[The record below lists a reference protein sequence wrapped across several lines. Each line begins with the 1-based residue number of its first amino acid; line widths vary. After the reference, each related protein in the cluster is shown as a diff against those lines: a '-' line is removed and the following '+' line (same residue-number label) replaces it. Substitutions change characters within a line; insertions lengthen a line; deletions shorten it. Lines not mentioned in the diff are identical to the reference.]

1 MAYSNSYRAR
11 LAAYFFDYVGNV
23 QDFVYICDM
32 KKLVIFGNTYQQGDI
47 KRVIALLEHLCHHGL
62 EVSVE
67 HEFLEY
73 LNASGDKVDLPSF
86 EAQAVPPADMA
97 LSLGGDGTFLTT
109 VMWVSRLGMPILGVN
124 LGHLGYL
131 TTGGLDEHSDMID
144 DVLAG
149 NYRIE
154 ERTMLQVTC
163 DAVEI
168 AHPWAL
174 NEVAILRHDTS
185 SMLDMETRLRSHEL
199 TTYRGDGLIV
209 STPTGST
216 AYNMSVGGPILEPTT
231 SCLVLSP
238 ISPHSL
244 TMRPLVVRD
253 DSEIVVRTYS
263 RATHYEVSID
273 GEVTLCPTGS
283 TLTIKRAPYCARVV
297 QRMGNN
303 FASTLRQKLLWGTDQ
318 R

>member
-1 MAYSNSYRAR
+1 
-11 LAAYFFDYVGNV
+11 
-23 QDFVYICDM
+23 M
-32 KKLVIFGNTYQQGDI
+32 KQLVIFGNTYQQDDTT
-47 KRVIALLEHLCHHGL
+47 RVLALLKYLRGRGL
-62 EVSVE
+62 EVAVE
-67 HEFLEY
+67 HDY
-73 LNASGDKVDLPSF
+73 LQYLCNGAEHCDYASFHAS
-86 EAQAVPPADMA
+86 EVPVADMA

-109 VMWVSRLGMPILGVN
+109 AMWVARQGMPILGIN

-131 TTGGLDEHSDMID
+131 TAGRLDENSTTID

-154 ERTMLQVTC
+154 ERSMLQASC
-163 DAVEI
+163 DGVDI
-168 AHPWAL
+168 PHPWAL
-174 NEVAILRHDTS
+174 NEIAILRHDTS
-185 SMLDMETRLRSHEL
+185 SMLDMQTTLRGREL

-216 AYNMSVGGPILEPTT
+216 AYNLSVGGPILEPTT
-231 SCLVLSP
+231 SCLVISP

-244 TMRPLVVRD
+244 TSRPLVVRD
-253 DSEIVVRTYS
+253 DSQITVCTHS
-263 RATHYEVSID
+263 RADYYEVSID

-283 TLTIKRAPYCARVV
+283 TLTIGLAPYCARLV
-297 QRMGNN
+297 QRLSNN

>member
-1 MAYSNSYRAR
+1 
-11 LAAYFFDYVGNV
+11 
-23 QDFVYICDM
+23 M
-32 KKLVIFGNTYQQGDI
+32 KRLVIFGNTYQQGEI
-47 KRVIALLEHLCHHGL
+47 SKVFGLLEHLRDRGI
-62 EVSVE
+62 EVAIEREYSQ
-67 HEFLEY
+67 FLSTKGTIE
-73 LNASGDKVDLPSF
+73 
-86 EAQAVPPADMA
+86 VPTFDANNPPEADMA

-109 VMWVSRLGMPILGVN
+109 AMWVSPKGMPILGLN

-131 TTGGLDEHSDMID
+131 TAGNLDENSNVID
-144 DVLAG
+144 DVLSG

-154 ERTMLQVTC
+154 ERTMLQVRC

-168 AHPWAL
+168 SHPWAL

-185 SMLDMETRLRSHEL
+185 SMLDMETHLRGREL
-199 TTYRGDGLIV
+199 TNYRGDGLIV

-216 AYNMSVGGPILEPTT
+216 AYNMSVGGPILEPTS

-253 DSEIVVRTYS
+253 DSDIAVRTHS

-283 TLTIKRAPYCARVV
+283 TLSIKRAPYCARVV
-297 QRMGNN
+297 QCQGND
-303 FASTLRQKLLWGTDQ
+303 FAHTLRQKLLWGTDQ

>member
-1 MAYSNSYRAR
+1 
-11 LAAYFFDYVGNV
+11 
-23 QDFVYICDM
+23 M
-32 KKLVIFGNTYQQGDI
+32 KRIVIFGNNFQQDDDATKVLSLI
-47 KRVIALLEHLCHHGL
+47 EYLRQRGL
-62 EVSVE
+62 EVAVE
-67 HEFLEY
+67 QDYLRY
-73 LNASGDKVDLPSF
+73 LNNDAASGLASF
-86 EAQAVPPADMA
+86 DVSAVPEADMA

-109 VMWVSRLGMPILGVN
+109 AMWVSRQGMPILGLN

-131 TTGGLDEHSDMID
+131 TAGRLDETSNVLD
-144 DVLAG
+144 DVLSG

-154 ERTMLQVTC
+154 ERTMLQVEC

-168 AHPWAL
+168 PHPWAL
-174 NEVAILRHDTS
+174 NEIAILRHDTS

-199 TTYRGDGLIV
+199 TTYRGDGLII

-253 DSEIVVRTYS
+253 DSEIAVRTYS
-263 RATHYEVSID
+263 RASQYEVSID

-283 TLTIKRAPYCARVV
+283 MLIIKRAPYCARVV
-297 QRMGNN
+297 QRLGNN

>member
-1 MAYSNSYRAR
+1 
-11 LAAYFFDYVGNV
+11 
-23 QDFVYICDM
+23 M
-32 KKLVIFGNTYQQGDI
+32 KQIVIFGNRFQQDDTSTVLSLLADLHRRGI
-47 KRVIALLEHLCHHGL
+47 GIA
-62 EVSVE
+62 VE
-67 HEFLEY
+67 REY
-73 LNASGDKVDLPSF
+73 MQYLGGSNDEGIGSF
-86 EAQAVPPADMA
+86 DADQVPDADMA

-109 VMWVSRLGMPILGVN
+109 VMWVARLGMPILGINV
-124 LGHLGYL
+124 GHLGYL
-131 TTGGLDEHSDMID
+131 TAGRLAEGSALID

-154 ERTMLQVTC
+154 ERTMLQVSC

-168 AHPWAL
+168 PHPWAL
-174 NEVAILRHDTS
+174 NEVAVLRHDTS
-185 SMLDMETRLRSHEL
+185 SMLDMETQLRSHEL

-253 DSEIVVRTYS
+253 DSVITIRTHS
-263 RATHYEVSID
+263 RASHYEVSID

-283 TLTIKRAPYCARVV
+283 VLTIARAPYCARVV
-297 QRMGNN
+297 QRQGNN
-303 FASTLRQKLLWGTDQ
+303 FASTLRQKLLWGTD
-318 R
+318 RR

>member
-1 MAYSNSYRAR
+1 MIKR
-11 LAAYFFDYVGNV
+11 
-23 QDFVYICDM
+23 
-32 KKLVIFGNTYQQGDI
+32 LVIFGNTYQHADTS
-47 KRVIALLEHLCHHGL
+47 RV
-62 EVSVE
+62 VSL
-67 HEFLEY
+67 LEY
-73 LNASGDKVDLPSF
+73 LRHRGIDIAVEYEYLQYLCHQDADGIASF
-86 EAQAVPPADMA
+86 EVSHVPEADMA

-109 VMWVSRLGMPILGVN
+109 AMWVSRQGMPILGI
-124 LGHLGYL
+124 
-131 TTGGLDEHSDMID
+131 ID

-154 ERTMLQVTC
+154 ERTMLQVEC
-163 DAVEI
+163 DQVEI
-168 AHPWAL
+168 SHPWAL

-185 SMLDMETRLRSHEL
+185 SMLDMETSLCSNSL

-253 DSEIVVRTYS
+253 DSIIVVRTHT

-283 TLTIKRAPYCARVV
+283 ALIIRRAAHCARVV
-297 QRMGNN
+297 QLAGNN

>member
-1 MAYSNSYRAR
+1 
-11 LAAYFFDYVGNV
+11 
-23 QDFVYICDM
+23 M
-32 KKLVIFGNTYQQGDI
+32 KRVVIFGNTYQQGE
-47 KRVIALLEHLCHHGL
+47 IAPVLELIRHLNERGI
-62 EVSVE
+62 EVEVE
-67 HEFLEY
+67 RDFHRYISDGCGQEVQTPAFD
-73 LNASGDKVDLPSF
+73 ASD
-86 EAQAVPPADMA
+86 VPAADMA

-109 VMWVSRLGMPILGVN
+109 VMWVSRQGMPILGIN

-131 TTGGLDEHSDMID
+131 TAGNLDDHSGLID

-149 NYRIE
+149 KYRIE
-154 ERTMLQVTC
+154 ERTMLQVDC
-163 DAVEI
+163 DAVDI
-168 AHPWAL
+168 PHPWAL
-174 NEVAILRHDTS
+174 NDVAILRHETS
-185 SMLDMETRLRSHEL
+185 SMLDMETQLCGLGL

-253 DSEIVVRTYS
+253 DSLIEVRTLS

-273 GEVTLCPTGS
+273 GEVTLCPSGS
-283 TLTIKRAPYCARVV
+283 KLTITRAPYCARVI
-297 QRMGNN
+297 QLQDNN
-303 FASTLRQKLLWGTDQ
+303 FASTLRQKLLWGTGRQ
-318 R
+318 

>member
-1 MAYSNSYRAR
+1 
-11 LAAYFFDYVGNV
+11 
-23 QDFVYICDM
+23 M
-32 KKLVIFGNTYQQGDI
+32 KRIVIFGNTYQKGDVN
-47 KRVIALLEHLCHHGL
+47 RVLSLMEYLRSRGL
-62 EVSVE
+62 EVAVE
-67 HEFLEY
+67 QDY
-73 LNASGDKVDLPSF
+73 LRYLCRDRDVDLPSF
-86 EAQAVPPADMA
+86 DAGSIPDADMA
-97 LSLGGDGTFLTT
+97 FSLGGDGTFLTT
-109 VMWVSRLGMPILGVN
+109 VMWASPNGLPILGIN

-131 TTGGLDEHSDMID
+131 TAGNLDESSDMID

-154 ERTMLQVTC
+154 ERSMLQVKC
-163 DAVEI
+163 DAVDI

-174 NEVAILRHDTS
+174 NEVAILRHETS
-185 SMLDMETRLRSHEL
+185 SMLDMETWLQGCEL

-253 DSEIVVRTYS
+253 DSQVVVRTHS
-263 RATHYEVSID
+263 RAEYYEVSID
-273 GEVTLCPTGS
+273 GEVSLCPTGS
-283 TLTIKRAPYCARVV
+283 SLTICRSPYCARVV
-297 QRMGNN
+297 QRQSNN
-303 FASTLRQKLLWGTDQ
+303 FANTLRQKLLWGTDK

>member
-1 MAYSNSYRAR
+1 MKR
-11 LAAYFFDYVGNV
+11 L
-23 QDFVYICDM
+23 
-32 KKLVIFGNTYQQGDI
+32 LIFGNTFQHDNAAA
-47 KRVIALLEHLCHHGL
+47 VVVLLEHLRERGL
-62 EVSVE
+62 EVIVE
-67 HEFLEY
+67 REY
-73 LNASGDKVDLPSF
+73 LGYLSGTRSMAGFESF
-86 EAQAVPPADMA
+86 DTTDVPDADMA
-97 LSLGGDGTFLTT
+97 FSLGGDGTFLTT
-109 VMWVSRLGMPILGVN
+109 VMWVSRQGMPILGIN

-131 TTGGLDEHSDMID
+131 TAGRLDINSSVID

-149 NYRIE
+149 NFRIE
-154 ERTMLQVTC
+154 ERTMLQVHC
-163 DAVEI
+163 DAVYI
-168 AHPWAL
+168 PHPWAL

-185 SMLDMETRLRSHEL
+185 SMLDMETQLRSHEL

-253 DSEIVVRTYS
+253 DSVIMVRTHS
-263 RATHYEVSID
+263 RADHYEVSID

-283 TLTIKRAPYCARVV
+283 TLTIARAPYCARVV
-297 QRMGNN
+297 QLQGNN

>member
-1 MAYSNSYRAR
+1 MN
-11 LAAYFFDYVGNV
+11 
-23 QDFVYICDM
+23 QI
-32 KKLVIFGNTYQQGDI
+32 VIFGNRYQQDDAST
-47 KRVIALLEHLCHHGL
+47 VLSLLDDLRRRGL
-62 EVSVE
+62 HVAVE
-67 HEFLEY
+67 EEY
-73 LNASGDKVDLPSF
+73 LHYLYGDSEPDIASF
-86 EAQAVPPADMA
+86 EASHVPDADMA

-109 VMWVSRLGMPILGVN
+109 VMWVARQGMPILGINV
-124 LGHLGYL
+124 GHLGYL
-131 TTGGLDEHSDMID
+131 TSGRLAEGSAIID

-154 ERTMLQVTC
+154 ERTMLQVDC
-163 DAVEI
+163 DDVEI
-168 AHPWAL
+168 PHPWAL
-174 NEVAILRHDTS
+174 NEVGVLRHDTS

-253 DSEIVVRTYS
+253 DSVIIIRTYS
-263 RATHYEVSID
+263 RASHYEVSID

-283 TLTIKRAPYCARVV
+283 ALTIARAPYCARVV
-297 QRMGNN
+297 QRQGNN

>member
-1 MAYSNSYRAR
+1 
-11 LAAYFFDYVGNV
+11 
-23 QDFVYICDM
+23 M
-32 KKLVIFGNTYQQGDI
+32 KRLVIFGNTYQQDDVG
-47 KRVIALLEHLCHHGL
+47 RVLALLEYLRQRGL
-62 EVSVE
+62 DVAVE
-67 HEFLEY
+67 REY
-73 LNASGDKVDLPSF
+73 LRYLSHESDVDLQSF
-86 EAQAVPPADMA
+86 DAADVPDADMA

-109 VMWVSRLGMPILGVN
+109 AMWVSPKGMPILGVN
-124 LGHLGYL
+124 VGHLGYL
-131 TTGGLDEHSDMID
+131 TAGSLDEHAHVID
-144 DVLAG
+144 EVLAG

-154 ERTMLQVTC
+154 ERTMLQVSC

-174 NEVAILRHDTS
+174 NEVAILRHETS

-253 DSEIVVRTYS
+253 DSEIVVRTHT
-263 RATHYEVSID
+263 RATHYEVSLD
-273 GEVTLCPTGS
+273 GEVALCPTGS
-283 TLTIKRAPYCARVV
+283 TLTISRAPYCARVV
-297 QRMGNN
+297 QTQGNN
-303 FASTLRQKLLWGTDQ
+303 FASTLRQKLLWGTD
-318 R
+318 RR

>member
-1 MAYSNSYRAR
+1 MIKR
-11 LAAYFFDYVGNV
+11 
-23 QDFVYICDM
+23 
-32 KKLVIFGNTYQQGDI
+32 LVIFGNTYQQGDTS
-47 KRVIALLEHLCHHGL
+47 RVLSLLDYLKQRGMDIA
-62 EVSVE
+62 VE
-67 HEFLEY
+67 QDY
-73 LNASGDKVDLPSF
+73 LNLLSAHGISGITSF
-86 EAQAVPPADMA
+86 EASQVPEADMA

-109 VMWVSRLGMPILGVN
+109 AMWVSRQGMPILGIN

-131 TTGGLDEHSDMID
+131 TTGHFNENSSVID

-154 ERTMLQVTC
+154 ERTMLQVEC
-163 DAVEI
+163 DGVNI
-168 AHPWAL
+168 LHPWAL

-185 SMLDMETRLRSHEL
+185 SMLDMETSLCGHAL

-253 DSEIVVRTYS
+253 DSTIVVRTHT

-283 TLTIKRAPYCARVV
+283 VLTIKRAEHCARVV
-297 QRMGNN
+297 QLTSNN

>member
-1 MAYSNSYRAR
+1 
-11 LAAYFFDYVGNV
+11 
-23 QDFVYICDM
+23 M
-32 KKLVIFGNTYQQGDI
+32 KKIVIFGNNFQQDDDATKVLSLI
-47 KRVIALLEHLCHHGL
+47 EYLRRQGL
-62 EVSVE
+62 EVAVE
-67 HEFLEY
+67 QDYLRY
-73 LNASGDKVDLPSF
+73 LNNDAASGLASF
-86 EAQAVPPADMA
+86 DVSAVPEADMA

-109 VMWVSRLGMPILGVN
+109 AMWVSRQGMPILGLN

-131 TTGGLDEHSDMID
+131 TAGRLDETSNVLD
-144 DVLAG
+144 DVLSG

-154 ERTMLQVTC
+154 ERTMLQVEC

-168 AHPWAL
+168 PHPWAL
-174 NEVAILRHDTS
+174 NEIAILRHDTS

-199 TTYRGDGLIV
+199 TTYRGDGLII

-253 DSEIVVRTYS
+253 DSEIAVRTYS
-263 RATHYEVSID
+263 RASQYEVSID

-283 TLTIKRAPYCARVV
+283 MLIIKRAPYCARVV
-297 QRMGNN
+297 QRLGNN

>member
-1 MAYSNSYRAR
+1 
-11 LAAYFFDYVGNV
+11 
-23 QDFVYICDM
+23 M
-32 KKLVIFGNTYQQGDI
+32 KRVVVFGNTYQQDDTA
-47 KRVIALLEHLCHHGL
+47 RVLSLLGYLGSQGL
-62 EVSVE
+62 DVAVE
-67 HEFLEY
+67 RDY
-73 LNASGDKVDLPSF
+73 LQYLTGGQGGGYTSF
-86 EAQAVPPADMA
+86 EASDVPDADMA
-97 LSLGGDGTFLTT
+97 LSLGGDGTYLTT
-109 VMWVSRLGMPILGVN
+109 VMWVSRRGMPILGLN

-131 TTGGLDEHSDMID
+131 TAGRLEQDNNVIDE
-144 DVLAG
+144 VLKG

-154 ERTMLQVTC
+154 ERTMLQVKC
-163 DAVEI
+163 DGVDI
-168 AHPWAL
+168 PHPWAL

-185 SMLDMETRLRSHEL
+185 SMLDMETSLRGHEL

-253 DSEIVVRTYS
+253 DSEIAVRTYS
-263 RATHYEVSID
+263 RASQYEVSID
-273 GEVTLCPTGS
+273 GEVTLCPAGS
-283 TLTIKRAPYCARVV
+283 TLVIDRAPYCARVI
-297 QRMGNN
+297 QIKGNN

>member
-1 MAYSNSYRAR
+1 
-11 LAAYFFDYVGNV
+11 
-23 QDFVYICDM
+23 M
-32 KKLVIFGNTYQQGDI
+32 KQLLIFGNRYQQDDAST
-47 KRVIALLEHLCHHGL
+47 VLSLLSHLRERGM
-62 EVSVE
+62 EVAVE
-67 HEFLEY
+67 QDYLRFLSQGRE
-73 LNASGDKVDLPSF
+73 VDAAAF
-86 EAQAVPPADMA
+86 QVNNVPPADMA

-109 VMWVSRLGMPILGVN
+109 VMWVARQGMPILGINV
-124 LGHLGYL
+124 GHLGYL
-131 TTGGLDEHSDMID
+131 TAGRLAEGNDVID
-144 DVLAG
+144 DVLDG

-154 ERTMLQVTC
+154 ERTMLEVSC
-163 DAVEI
+163 DAAHIE
-168 AHPWAL
+168 HPWAL
-174 NEVAILRHDTS
+174 NEIAVLRHDTS

-231 SCLVLSP
+231 SCLVLAP

-253 DSEIVVRTYS
+253 DSEIMIRTHS

-283 TLTIKRAPYCARVV
+283 TLTIARAPYCARVV
-297 QRMGNN
+297 QRQGNN
-303 FASTLRQKLLWGTDQ
+303 FAKTLRQKLLWGTDQ

>member
-1 MAYSNSYRAR
+1 
-11 LAAYFFDYVGNV
+11 
-23 QDFVYICDM
+23 M
-32 KKLVIFGNTYQQGDI
+32 KQLVIFGNTYQ
-47 KRVIALLEHLCHHGL
+47 REAPATVLSLLQYLVDRGL
-62 EVSVE
+62 QVAVE
-67 HEFLEY
+67 RSYLQFLGG
-73 LNASGDKVDLPSF
+73 SGRADFNSF
-86 EAQAVPPADMA
+86 EASEVPDADMA

-109 VMWVSRLGMPILGVN
+109 VMWVAGRGMPILGIN

-131 TTGGLDEHSDMID
+131 TAGRLDASSSVID

-163 DAVEI
+163 DQVEI

-174 NEVAILRHDTS
+174 NEIAILRHDTS
-185 SMLDMETRLRSHEL
+185 SMLDMETWLRGHEL

-244 TMRPLVVRD
+244 TMRPLVVGD
-253 DSEIVVRTYS
+253 NSVIEVRTHS
-263 RATHYEVSID
+263 RADHYEVSID

-283 TLTIKRAPYCARVV
+283 TLTFSRAPHCARVIQCV
-297 QRMGNN
+297 GNN
-303 FASTLRQKLLWGTDQ
+303 FATTLRQKLLWGTDQ

>member
-1 MAYSNSYRAR
+1 
-11 LAAYFFDYVGNV
+11 
-23 QDFVYICDM
+23 M
-32 KKLVIFGNTYQQGDI
+32 KRIVIFGNTYQKGDVNQVLSLMEYL
-47 KRVIALLEHLCHHGL
+47 RSRSL
-62 EVSVE
+62 EVAVE
-67 HEFLEY
+67 QDY
-73 LNASGDKVDLPSF
+73 LRYLCRDRNVDLPSF
-86 EAQAVPPADMA
+86 DAGSIPDADMA
-97 LSLGGDGTFLTT
+97 FSLGGDGTFLTT
-109 VMWVSRLGMPILGVN
+109 VMWASPKGLPILGIN

-131 TTGGLDEHSDMID
+131 TAGNLDESIDMID

-154 ERTMLQVTC
+154 ERSMLQVQC
-163 DAVEI
+163 DAVDI

-174 NEVAILRHDTS
+174 NEVAILRHETS
-185 SMLDMETRLRSHEL
+185 SMLDMETWLQGCEL

-253 DSEIVVRTYS
+253 DSQVVVRTHS
-263 RATHYEVSID
+263 RAEYYEVSID
-273 GEVTLCPTGS
+273 GEVSLCPTGS
-283 TLTIKRAPYCARVV
+283 SLTICRSPYCARVV
-297 QRMGNN
+297 QRQSNN
-303 FASTLRQKLLWGTDQ
+303 FANTLRQKLLWGTDK

>member
-1 MAYSNSYRAR
+1 
-11 LAAYFFDYVGNV
+11 
-23 QDFVYICDM
+23 M
-32 KKLVIFGNTYQQGDI
+32 KQLLIFGNRYQQDDAST
-47 KRVIALLEHLCHHGL
+47 VLSLLSHLRERGM
-62 EVSVE
+62 EVAVE
-67 HEFLEY
+67 QDYLRFLSQGR
-73 LNASGDKVDLPSF
+73 AVDAAAF
-86 EAQAVPPADMA
+86 QVDNVPPADMA

-109 VMWVSRLGMPILGVN
+109 VMWVARQGMPILGINV
-124 LGHLGYL
+124 GHLGYL
-131 TTGGLDEHSDMID
+131 TAGRLAEGNDVID
-144 DVLAG
+144 DVLDG

-154 ERTMLQVTC
+154 ERTMLEVSC
-163 DAVEI
+163 DGARIE
-168 AHPWAL
+168 HPWAL
-174 NEVAILRHDTS
+174 NEIAVLRHDTS

-231 SCLVLSP
+231 SCLVLAP

-253 DSEIVVRTYS
+253 DSEIMIRTHS

-283 TLTIKRAPYCARVV
+283 TLTIARAPYCARVV
-297 QRMGNN
+297 QRQGNN
-303 FASTLRQKLLWGTDQ
+303 FAKTLRQKLLWGTDQ

>member
-1 MAYSNSYRAR
+1 
-11 LAAYFFDYVGNV
+11 
-23 QDFVYICDM
+23 M
-32 KKLVIFGNTYQQGDI
+32 KQIVIFGNRYQQDDTAA
-47 KRVIALLEHLCHHGL
+47 VLALLDHLRSRGID
-62 EVSVE
+62 VAVE
-67 HEFLEY
+67 REY
-73 LNASGDKVDLPSF
+73 LQYLAIKADAGIPSF
-86 EAQAVPPADMA
+86 EADQVPDADMA
-97 LSLGGDGTFLTT
+97 LSLGGDGTLLTS
-109 VMWVSRLGMPILGVN
+109 VMWVARQGMPILGINV
-124 LGHLGYL
+124 GHLGYL
-131 TTGGLDEHSDMID
+131 TAGRLAEGNEVID

-154 ERTMLQVTC
+154 ERTMLQVMS

-168 AHPWAL
+168 PHPWAL
-174 NEVAILRHDTS
+174 NEVAVLRHDTS
-185 SMLDMETRLRSHEL
+185 SMLDMETRLRSNEL

-253 DSEIVVRTYS
+253 DSVITVRTHS
-263 RATHYEVSID
+263 RASHYEVSID

-283 TLTIKRAPYCARVV
+283 ALTIARAPYCARVV
-297 QRMGNN
+297 QLQGNN
-303 FASTLRQKLLWGTDQ
+303 FASTLRQKLLWGTD
-318 R
+318 RR

>member
-1 MAYSNSYRAR
+1 
-11 LAAYFFDYVGNV
+11 
-23 QDFVYICDM
+23 M
-32 KKLVIFGNTYQQGDI
+32 KRFVIFGNTYQQGDVGLVLDLI
-47 KRVIALLEHLCHHGL
+47 DHLADRGI
-62 EVSVE
+62 EVAVE
-67 HEFLEY
+67 REFHRY
-73 LNASGDKVDLPSF
+73 LSGSGELAAPAFDPDN
-86 EAQAVPPADMA
+86 VPAADMA

-109 VMWVSRLGMPILGVN
+109 VMWVSRRGMPILGIN

-131 TTGGLDEHSDMID
+131 TASNLDRHSSVID
-144 DVLAG
+144 AVLDG
-149 NYRIE
+149 RYRIE
-154 ERTMLQVTC
+154 ERTMLQVSC
-163 DAVEI
+163 DAVSI
-168 AHPWAL
+168 PHPWAL
-174 NEVAILRHDTS
+174 NEVAILRHETS
-185 SMLDMETRLRSHEL
+185 SMLDMATRLRTHEL

-253 DSEIVVRTYS
+253 DSEIAVRTHS

-283 TLTIKRAPYCARVV
+283 TLTISRAPYCARVV
-297 QRMGNN
+297 QLEGNN
-303 FASTLRQKLLWGTDQ
+303 FASTLRHKLLWGTGQ
-318 R
+318 Q

>member
-1 MAYSNSYRAR
+1 
-11 LAAYFFDYVGNV
+11 
-23 QDFVYICDM
+23 M
-32 KKLVIFGNTYQQGDI
+32 KQIVIFGNRYQQDDAST
-47 KRVIALLEHLCHHGL
+47 VLSLLADLRHRGL
-62 EVSVE
+62 EVAVE
-67 HEFLEY
+67 REY
-73 LNASGDKVDLPSF
+73 LQYLGGAAEVDVKAFSTDM
-86 EAQAVPPADMA
+86 VPAADMA

-109 VMWVSRLGMPILGVN
+109 VMWVARQGMPILGINV
-124 LGHLGYL
+124 GHLGYL
-131 TTGGLDEHSDMID
+131 TAGRLADGSGLID
-144 DVLAG
+144 AVLSG

-154 ERTMLQVTC
+154 ERTMLQVSS

-168 AHPWAL
+168 EHPWAL
-174 NEVAILRHDTS
+174 NEVAVLRHDTS
-185 SMLDMETRLRSHEL
+185 SMLDMETRLRSHKL

-216 AYNMSVGGPILEPTT
+216 AYNLSVGGPILEPTT

-253 DSEIVVRTYS
+253 DSEITIRTHS
-263 RATHYEVSID
+263 RASHYEVSID

-283 TLTIKRAPYCARVV
+283 TLTIARAPYCARVV
-297 QRMGNN
+297 QLQGNN
-303 FASTLRQKLLWGTDQ
+303 FARTLRQKLLWGTDQ

>member
-1 MAYSNSYRAR
+1 
-11 LAAYFFDYVGNV
+11 
-23 QDFVYICDM
+23 M
-32 KKLVIFGNTYQQGDI
+32 KRLVIFGNTYQQDAAA
-47 KRVIALLEHLCHHGL
+47 RVLSLLQYLEGRGL
-62 EVSVE
+62 DVVVE
-67 HEFLEY
+67 REY
-73 LNASGDKVDLPSF
+73 LHYLTLGRECGYESF
-86 EAQAVPPADMA
+86 EASDVPEADMA

-109 VMWVSRLGMPILGVN
+109 VMWVSRYGMPILGIN

-131 TTGGLDEHSDMID
+131 TAGRLEEDGQVIDE
-144 DVLAG
+144 VLNG

-154 ERTMLQVTC
+154 ERTMLQVRC
-163 DAVEI
+163 DGVEI
-168 AHPWAL
+168 PHPWAL

-185 SMLDMETRLRSHEL
+185 SMLDMETSLCGHKL

-253 DSEIVVRTYS
+253 DSEIAVRTHS
-263 RATHYEVSID
+263 RAAQYEVSID
-273 GEVTLCPTGS
+273 GEVTVCPTGS
-283 TLTIKRAPYCARVV
+283 TLIIDRAPYCARVV
-297 QRMGNN
+297 QSKGNN

>member
-1 MAYSNSYRAR
+1 
-11 LAAYFFDYVGNV
+11 
-23 QDFVYICDM
+23 M
-32 KKLVIFGNTYQQGDI
+32 KQLVIFGNIYQEAG
-47 KRVIALLEHLCHHGL
+47 VEGVMAMLEALCQRG
-62 EVSVE
+62 VSVAVE
-67 HEFLEY
+67 RNFLQY
-73 LNASGDKVDLPSF
+73 LCGNGGCGAGLAAFDAPH
-86 EAQAVPPADMA
+86 VPDADMA

-109 VMWVSRLGMPILGVN
+109 VMWVSRQGMPILGIN

-131 TTGGLDEHSDMID
+131 TAGTLDEGLSIID
-144 DVLAG
+144 EVMTG
-149 NYRIE
+149 NFRIE
-154 ERTMLQVTC
+154 ERTMLQVEC

-168 AHPWAL
+168 PHPWAL

-185 SMLDMETRLRSHEL
+185 SMLDMATSLRGSEL

-253 DSEIVVRTYS
+253 DSEIVVRTHS
-263 RATHYEVSID
+263 RAAHYEVSID

-283 TLTIKRAPYCARVV
+283 VLTVTRAPYCARVV
-297 QRMGNN
+297 QLSGKN

>member
-1 MAYSNSYRAR
+1 
-11 LAAYFFDYVGNV
+11 
-23 QDFVYICDM
+23 M
-32 KKLVIFGNTYQQGDI
+32 KQLLIFGNRYQQDDAST
-47 KRVIALLEHLCHHGL
+47 VLSLLSHLRERGM
-62 EVSVE
+62 EVAVE
-67 HEFLEY
+67 QDYLRFLSQGRE
-73 LNASGDKVDLPSF
+73 VDAAAF
-86 EAQAVPPADMA
+86 QVNNVPPADMA

-109 VMWVSRLGMPILGVN
+109 VIWVARQGMPILGINV
-124 LGHLGYL
+124 GHLGYL
-131 TTGGLDEHSDMID
+131 TAGRLAEGNDVID
-144 DVLAG
+144 DVLDG

-154 ERTMLQVTC
+154 ERTMLEVSC
-163 DAVEI
+163 DGARIE
-168 AHPWAL
+168 HPWAL
-174 NEVAILRHDTS
+174 NEIAVLRHDTS

-231 SCLVLSP
+231 SCLVLAP

-244 TMRPLVVRD
+244 TRRPLVVRD
-253 DSEIVVRTYS
+253 DSEIMIRTHS

-283 TLTIKRAPYCARVV
+283 TLTIARAPYCARVV
-297 QRMGNN
+297 QRQGNN
-303 FASTLRQKLLWGTDQ
+303 FAKTLRQKLLWGTDQ

>member
-1 MAYSNSYRAR
+1 
-11 LAAYFFDYVGNV
+11 
-23 QDFVYICDM
+23 M
-32 KKLVIFGNTYQQGDI
+32 KQIVIFGNTYQSGDI
-47 KRVIALLEHLCHHGL
+47 KRVANLLRHLRERG
-62 EVSVE
+62 VSISVE
-67 HEFLEY
+67 REY
-73 LNASGDKVDLPSF
+73 LQYLTAGQKLDLPSF
-86 EAQAVPPADMA
+86 DATEVPSADMA

-109 VMWVSRLGMPILGVN
+109 VMWVSRLGLPILGIN

-131 TTGGLDEHSDMID
+131 TAGRLDGDNRLID
-144 DVLAG
+144 SVLAG
-149 NYRIE
+149 DYRIE
-154 ERTMLQVTC
+154 ERTMLQVSC
-163 DAVEI
+163 DQVAI
-168 AHPWAL
+168 PHPWAL

-185 SMLDMETRLRSHEL
+185 SMLDMETRLCDQTL

-244 TMRPLVVRD
+244 TMRPLVVD
-253 DSEIVVRTYS
+253 DSSEIAVCTHSRTS
-263 RATHYEVSID
+263 HYEVSID
-273 GEVTLCPTGS
+273 GEVTLCPSGS
-283 TLTIKRAPYCARVV
+283 VLTVMKAPYCARVV
-297 QRMGNN
+297 QAKDNN

>member
-1 MAYSNSYRAR
+1 
-11 LAAYFFDYVGNV
+11 
-23 QDFVYICDM
+23 M
-32 KKLVIFGNTYQQGDI
+32 KQLVIFGNTYQQGNID
-47 KRVIALLEHLCHHGL
+47 KVLSVLEHLRGSGFSIAVERGYLDFLSHGQPWQW
-62 EVSVE
+62 
-67 HEFLEY
+67 
-73 LNASGDKVDLPSF
+73 PSF
-86 EAQAVPPADMA
+86 DTSRVPEADMA

-109 VMWVSRLGMPILGVN
+109 VMWVSRMGMPILGIN
-124 LGHLGYL
+124 TGHLGYL
-131 TTGGLDEHSDMID
+131 TAGHLDEESDLID

-154 ERTMLQVTC
+154 ERTMLQVKC

-168 AHPWAL
+168 PHPWAL
-174 NEVAILRHDTS
+174 NEIAILRHDTS
-185 SMLDMETRLRSHEL
+185 SMLDMETRLRSREL

-253 DSEIVVRTYS
+253 DSEIVVRTHS
-263 RATHYEVSID
+263 RAAQYEVSLD
-273 GEVTLCPTGS
+273 GEVALCPTGS
-283 TLTIKRAPYCARVV
+283 TLTISRAPYCARVV
-297 QRMGNN
+297 QRESNN
-303 FASTLRQKLLWGTDQ
+303 FASTLRKKLLWGTD
-318 R
+318 RR

>member
-1 MAYSNSYRAR
+1 
-11 LAAYFFDYVGNV
+11 
-23 QDFVYICDM
+23 M
-32 KKLVIFGNTYQQGDI
+32 KRLVIFGNTYQQGN
-47 KRVIALLEHLCHHGL
+47 VNTVLGLLEHLRQHGIN
-62 EVSVE
+62 VAVE
-67 HEFLEY
+67 KEY
-73 LNASGDKVDLPSF
+73 MQYLSREQDINLPTF
-86 EAQAVPPADMA
+86 EATQVPDADMA

-109 VMWVSRLGMPILGVN
+109 AMWVSRQGMPILGIN

-131 TTGGLDEHSDMID
+131 TAGNLDEKSDLID

-154 ERTMLQVTC
+154 ERTMLQASC
-163 DAVEI
+163 DAVTIE
-168 AHPWAL
+168 HPWAL
-174 NEVAILRHDTS
+174 NEIAVLRHDTS
-185 SMLDMETRLRSHEL
+185 SMLDMQTLLRGREL

-216 AYNMSVGGPILEPTT
+216 AYNLSVGGPILEPTT

-253 DSEIVVRTYS
+253 DSTIVVRTHT

-283 TLTIKRAPYCARVV
+283 LLTIKRAEHCARVV
-297 QRMGNN
+297 QLTSNN

>member
-1 MAYSNSYRAR
+1 
-11 LAAYFFDYVGNV
+11 
-23 QDFVYICDM
+23 M
-32 KKLVIFGNTYQQGDI
+32 KRLVIFGNTYHRGDLDD
-47 KRVIALLEHLCHHGL
+47 VAGLLQYLRQRDIEVAIEREYSRHLSSRGING
-62 EVSVE
+62 EPT
-67 HEFLEY
+67 FDA
-73 LNASGDKVDLPSF
+73 ND
-86 EAQAVPPADMA
+86 VPAADMA

-109 VMWVSRLGMPILGVN
+109 AMWVSPQGMPILGLN

-131 TTGGLDEHSDMID
+131 TAGNLDEKSGIID

-154 ERTMLQVTC
+154 ERTMLQVESDMT
-163 DAVEI
+163 EI
-168 AHPWAL
+168 SHPWAL

-185 SMLDMETRLRSHEL
+185 SMLDMETHLCGHEL

-216 AYNMSVGGPILEPTT
+216 AYNMSVGGPIMEPTT

-253 DSEIVVRTYS
+253 DSDIVVRTHS

-283 TLTIKRAPYCARVV
+283 SLSIQRAPYCARVV
-297 QRMGNN
+297 QCKGND
-303 FASTLRQKLLWGTDQ
+303 FARTLRQKLLWGTDQ

>member
-1 MAYSNSYRAR
+1 
-11 LAAYFFDYVGNV
+11 
-23 QDFVYICDM
+23 M
-32 KKLVIFGNTYQQGDI
+32 KQLVIFGTSFHQGDVNDVL
-47 KRVIALLEHLCHHGL
+47 KLLEHLRERGIKVAVEQQYHQFLTAGL
-62 EVSVE
+62 QAT
-67 HEFLEY
+67 Y
-73 LNASGDKVDLPSF
+73 IPSF
-86 EAQAVPPADMA
+86 DPNNVPDADMA

-109 VMWVSRLGMPILGVN
+109 AMWVSRQGMPILGIN

-131 TTGGLDEHSDMID
+131 TAGHLDENSNIID

-154 ERTMLQVTC
+154 ERSMLQVAC
-163 DAVEI
+163 DQVEI
-168 AHPWAL
+168 QHPWAL
-174 NEVAILRHDTS
+174 NEIAILRHDTS
-185 SMLDMETRLRSHEL
+185 SMLDMETRLRSHQL

-253 DSEIVVRTYS
+253 DSEIVVRTHS

-283 TLTIKRAPYCARVV
+283 TLTISRAPHCARVI
-297 QRMGNN
+297 QRTSNN
-303 FASTLRQKLLWGTDQ
+303 FANTLRQKLLWGTDQ